1 MYIYL
6 LKRAISKCDENKLK
20 QCINAIVQFTISQV
34 NLSMKSELLLVMLLF
49 LFGSTIAQTE
59 TKKQLVSKE
68 DYIIEEFLFTID
80 PESTEVDI
88 KRISSRLHDI
98 GINHRLKILSYTS
111 DNKIGSIE
119 FRRILHD
126 GSDGLG
132 CIVCKL
138 KKFTLYTYKESLAC
152 KSE

>member
-119 FRRILHD
+119 FRRILYD
-126 GSDGLG
+126 GSNGLG
-132 CIVCKL
+132 CIVGKL
-138 KKFTLYTYKESLAC
+138 KKFTLYSYKGSLAC